1 LPEKGVTNVNLTWI
15 SLLMQFLPVALQAII
30 AVETSIKNA
39 PGASKK
45 EVVMDIITAGTDAAT
60 KIPDAHVQQISG
72 LVDVIVG
79 SLNKSG
85 AFNQTPAK

>member
-1 LPEKGVTNVNLTWI
+1 LPEKGITNVNLTWI
-15 SLLMQFLPVALQAII
+15 SLLMQFLPVALQAVI

-45 EVVMDIITAGTDAAT
+45 QVVMDIITAGADVAT
-60 KIPDAHVQQISG
+60 KIPDAHVQQIGG

-85 AFNQTPAK
+85 IFSSAPAK